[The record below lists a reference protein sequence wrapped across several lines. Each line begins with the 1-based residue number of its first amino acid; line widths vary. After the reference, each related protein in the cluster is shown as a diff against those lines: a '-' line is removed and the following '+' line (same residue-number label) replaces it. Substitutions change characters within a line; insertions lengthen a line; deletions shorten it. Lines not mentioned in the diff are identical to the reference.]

1 MALSLASK
9 APTDVVRYSWT
20 PPVIGGDTVSSA
32 TLTVSSGGVIID
44 SYGVEEDSVYF
55 FVSGGAVGGTAV
67 IAASAVTNDGETL
80 TETIY
85 LPIIASTTQIAQTGL
100 EYCSFALRRVIG
112 NGEVPSADELADA
125 LERLNALVALWR
137 AQGADIGAVFPITAS
152 TVIYCPDYAASA
164 LRYNLLMDVASLYGE
179 QVTQQ
184 EAVMARNGLALIQ
197 HRNLPDIRTVEYF

>member
-32 TLTVSSGGVIID
+32 TLTVSSGGIVID
-44 SYGVEEDSVYF
+44 SYGVEEDSVF
-55 FVSGGAVGGTAV
+55 FFASGGAVGGTAV

-85 LPIIASTTQIAQTGL
+85 LPIIASTTQIAHTAR
-100 EYCSFALRRVIG
+100 EYATFALRRVIG
-112 NGEVPSADELADA
+112 NGETPSADEMTDA
-125 LERLNALVALWR
+125 IERLNAMVAEWR
-137 AQGADIGAVFPITAS
+137 VRGADIGAAFPIVAD
-152 TVIYCPDYAASA
+152 TVIYCPDYAVSA